1 MERSPFKVGFI
12 QFDVRS
18 GEVAANLA
26 EAEKHLARLAD
37 EGVSMAVLPE
47 MWSCGF
53 DNLNLARHAAGTPK
67 ILERLCGLASRLNMV
82 IAGSMPEAD
91 DGRIYN
97 TLHLVD
103 ADGRIAGAY
112 RKVHLFSVTDE
123 HRYFSP
129 GDRSVVCDTTL
140 GPVGLM
146 ICYDL
151 RFPELCRALVL
162 KGANIV
168 VMPAQWPDARIDRWD
183 ILAQARA
190 IENQIYVIGANRCG
204 LENTIRFSGHS
215 IIVDPTGTV
224 LAWAPDGDARTGVAV
239 VDPAH
244 QARIREYM
252 PSLKERM
259 PGAYEL

>member
-1 MERSPFKVGFI
+1 
-12 QFDVRS
+12 
-18 GEVAANLA
+18 
-26 EAEKHLARLAD
+26 
-37 EGVSMAVLPE
+37 

-53 DNLNLARHAAGTPK
+53 DNANLARHAAGTPK
-67 ILERLCGLASRLNMV
+67 ILERICGLSARFNMV

-91 DGRIYN
+91 AGRIYN

-103 ADGRIAGAY
+103 AGGRIAGTY

-123 HRYFSP
+123 HRYFTP
-129 GDRSVVCDTTL
+129 GDRCVVCDTTL

-162 KGANIV
+162 KGAKIV
-168 VMPAQWPDARIDRWD
+168 VMPAQWPDVRIDRWD

-204 LENTIRFSGHS
+204 MENQTVFSGHS
-215 IIVDPTGTV
+215 IIVDPAGTV
-224 LAWAPDGDARTGVAV
+224 LAWAPDGVAQTGVAV

-244 QARIREYM
+244 LERIREKM
-252 PSLKERM
+252 PSLRERM
-259 PGAYEL
+259 PQAYDL